1 MLASAATFLRD
12 IRREPIR
19 CEAVLASGT
28 CVGKMLENKAVVA
41 NASNHD
47 RWGDRSAS
55 SGCRRGCEMKL
66 WLEASIATVPSCPL
80 AVALLASVVPL
91 PTTALSGASDDA
103 AAADSDAVAEPDA
116 CSDAD
121 VNPDA

>member
-1 MLASAATFLRD
+1 ML
-12 IRREPIR
+12 
-19 CEAVLASGT
+19 
-28 CVGKMLENKAVVA
+28 LESKSIVA

-47 RWGDRSAS
+47 RWGDRSAGK
-55 SGCRRGCEMKL
+55 GCRRGCEMKIT
-66 WLEASIATVPSCPL
+66 EASIAT

-103 AAADSDAVAEPDA
+103 AAADSDAVAEADA

-121 VNPDA
+121 VN